1 MNLPAMRKLQTEIL
15 KRLLGPFL
23 FCFLI
28 VMFLLLM
35 QFLILH
41 IERLIGKGLPIGI
54 ILELILTN
62 LAYMVVL
69 AVPMSVLVACLMA
82 FGKFSELNEF
92 TAIRAAGINPLSIFR
107 PVMLLATL
115 LAAFLIYFSNDV
127 LPDANYKA
135 RSLFL
140 DIRMQ
145 RPGFDL
151 QENVFYDGIEGYS
164 FLVRHI
170 PTGSDS
176 LYDVSLFREARND
189 IPEAVIKAEKGKL
202 GTVPDS
208 DILQLTLSNGNIIR
222 SLSSVHSRNPRYER
236 SVFSEYR
243 VFFDVSDLS
252 FSRSDPERRRRDDRT
267 MGSAMMLSIV
277 DSLQQSTERE
287 RLELLRSHG
296 ISQAVEVT
304 PVNTLPGAA
313 EDSVSSPATS
323 VELPAPFSFE
333 TSAPSAPPDSG
344 DSLTAGEDLSTSPA
358 DSSLSEAPPQVST
371 GLIALD
377 RLDSREQ
384 QLAVADRSLISLRNA
399 ASGLSSLENTRQWR
413 AERSAQ
419 YMVEVHKKIAIPV
432 GCIIFVLVG
441 APLGILTR
449 KGNLGFNALIS
460 AVLFTYYWI
469 TIIQG
474 EKLADR
480 MVISPFTGMWFGN
493 ATLLLLGLYLTAKVM
508 YEFRFSDLWRS
519 ARDTSSHT
527 SGKPGVR
534 A

>member
-1 MNLPAMRKLQTEIL
+1 
-15 KRLLGPFL
+15 
-23 FCFLI
+23 
-28 VMFLLLM
+28 
-35 QFLILH
+35 
-41 IERLIGKGLPIGI
+41 
-54 ILELILTN
+54 
-62 LAYMVVL
+62 
-69 AVPMSVLVACLMA
+69 
-82 FGKFSELNEF
+82 
-92 TAIRAAGINPLSIFR
+92 
-107 PVMLLATL
+107 MLLATL

-164 FLVRHI
+164 FLVRRI
-170 PTGSDS
+170 PPASDS

-208 DILQLTLSNGNIIR
+208 DILQLTLSNGSVIR
-222 SLSSVHSRNPRYER
+222 SLSSVHARNPRYER
-236 SVFSEYR
+236 SDFSEYR

-287 RLELLRSHG
+287 RIELLRSHG
-296 ISQAVEVT
+296 ISQAVEEQLFSTFPALPDAVQA
-304 PVNTLPGAA
+304 PAKSQELPSQNTLAVT
-313 EDSVSSPATS
+313 D
-323 VELPAPFSFE
+323 
-333 TSAPSAPPDSG
+333 PSAAATTEESF
-344 DSLTAGEDLSTSPA
+344 STAADTTASPA
-358 DSSLSEAPPQVST
+358 DSSLAASPPQVST

-377 RLDSREQ
+377 RLASREQ

-519 ARDTSSHT
+519 ARDASPAPA
-527 SGKPGVR
+527 GREGVR

>member
-1 MNLPAMRKLQTEIL
+1 MNLSIMRKLQAEVL

-41 IERLIGKGLPIGI
+41 IERLIGKGIPAGI
-54 ILELILTN
+54 IIELILTN

-92 TAIRAAGINPLSIFR
+92 TAIRAAGINPLSIIR
-107 PVMLLATL
+107 PVLLLATL
-115 LAAFLIYFSNDV
+115 LSVFLVYFSNNV

-151 QENVFYDGIEGYS
+151 QENVFYDGIDGYN

-170 PTGSDS
+170 PTASDS
-176 LYDVSLFREARND
+176 LYDVTLFREERNTLR
-189 IPEAVIKAEKGKL
+189 PAVIKARRGKL
-202 GTVPDS
+202 ASVPDS
-208 DILQLTLSNGNIIR
+208 DILSLTLLDGTI
-222 SLSSVHSRNPRYER
+222 SRNLGQSHAREPRLER
-236 SVFSEYR
+236 SAFTEYR
-243 VFFDVSDLS
+243 VYFDLSDLS
-252 FSRSDPERRRRDDRT
+252 FSRSDPTQRRRDDRT
-267 MGSAMMLSIV
+267 MSSGMMLGII
-277 DSLQQSTERE
+277 DSLQHDTEQERQNLLERHGITQAIENRFSAEVATAEPE
-287 RLELLRSHG
+287 RLADIPALGGQELKLPDTKDDSALSS
-296 ISQAVEVT
+296 SQSPPETGQDDAVPPTKAAQDET
-304 PVNTLPGAA
+304 P
-313 EDSVSSPATS
+313 SS
-323 VELPAPFSFE
+323 
-333 TSAPSAPPDSG
+333 
-344 DSLTAGEDLSTSPA
+344 
-358 DSSLSEAPPQVST
+358 VST
-371 GLIALD
+371 GLIVLD
-377 RLDSREQ
+377 RLNSDAHG
-384 QLAVADRSLISLRNA
+384 LDMADRSLMSLRNA
-399 ASGLSSLENTRQWR
+399 ASALNSLENTMQWR
-413 AERSAQ
+413 KERVAQ
-419 YMVEVHKKIAIPV
+419 YMVEVHKKVAIPV

-469 TIIQG
+469 TVIQG

-480 MVISPFTGMWFGN
+480 MVISPFWGMWFGN
-493 ATLLLLGLYLTAKVM
+493 TTLLLLGIYLTAKVM
-508 YEFRFSDLWRS
+508 YEFRISDIWRS
-519 ARDTSSHT
+519 AKDASPVSADNP
-527 SGKPGVR
+527 KAP
-534 A
+534 